1 MVPRKHVAGRGRA
14 RRIILLLYVG
24 AVVHA
29 PVVARAAE
37 PQEPAP
43 KPTLQAR
50 CGAPFQDNAVLQQQ
64 IPLPVW
70 GTSLPK
76 AQVTITLAGRTKT
89 TAADKDGAW
98 RVVLDPMKAAKL
110 GSVNEAPKGETM
122 VIACELGGER
132 AVTRIRNIVIGE
144 VWLCAGQ
151 SNMAGK
157 LGTNKTRHFPEDTVA
172 KADYPALR
180 QMLAGQDEPW
190 LICTPQTAPQFKKT
204 CFFFARRVRRGA
216 MVPVGVILAAR
227 GGSRIET
234 WLNRAPF
241 EVGANYRSMI
251 APVVGYGLR
260 GAIWY
265 QGESNAKDGRAYLPK
280 LRSLILGWRDAW
292 RQPDSRADDGPRGKF
307 SFYFVQLP
315 GIGTS
320 PGDNPAGGDGRAEI
334 RQAQFEALAIAN
346 TGMSVGIDIGDVRE
360 HPPNK
365 YDTGVRLA
373 RWALHRDYGLKKLIP
388 SGPLYKDHVIEGS
401 SVRVRFHHAGKG
413 LMLARKKGFLPP
425 KPAPEAKLAW
435 LSIQDKSGAWH
446 WAEGRIDG
454 TDLIVSCEK
463 VKQPIAVRYAYTN
476 HPTGSLLYNKEGLPA
491 GPFSTNGY
499 GK

>member
-1 MVPRKHVAGRGRA
+1 MRIEPVCRIGALLLCIGAVFHAVAGM
-14 RRIILLLYVG
+14 
-24 AVVHA
+24 H
-29 PVVARAAE
+29 AAE
-37 PQEPAP
+37 QQKPLA
-43 KPTLQAR
+43 KPTLQAQ
-50 CGAPFQDNAVLQQQ
+50 CGAAFQDNAVLQQK

-70 GTSLPK
+70 GRSLPK
-76 AQVTITLAGRTKT
+76 ARVTVTLAAQTKT
-89 TAADKDGAW
+89 TVADKDGAW
-98 RVVLDPMKAAKL
+98 RVVLDPMKAVKL
-110 GSVNEAPKGETM
+110 TSVNEAPKGETM
-122 VIACELGGER
+122 VIACELNGER
-132 AVTRIRNIVIGE
+132 AVKRIKNILIGE

-157 LGTNKTRHFPEDTVA
+157 LRTNKTRHFPEDTIE

-180 QMLAGQDEPW
+180 QMLAGQEQPW
-190 LICTPQTAPQFKKT
+190 LVCTPRTAPEFKKV
-204 CFFFARRVRRGA
+204 CFFFARRLQRDIL
-216 MVPVGVILAAR
+216 VPVGVISAAR

-241 EVGANYRSMI
+241 DRGANYQSMI
-251 APVVGYGLR
+251 APIVGYGLR

-265 QGESNAKDGRAYLPK
+265 QGESNAKDGREYLPK

-292 RQPDSRADDGPRGKF
+292 KQPDSGADDGPRGRF

-320 PGDNPAGGDGRAEI
+320 PADNPAGGDGRAEI
-334 RQAQFEALAIAN
+334 RNAQFEALAIPN
-346 TGMSVGIDIGDVRE
+346 TGMSVAIDVGDVRE

-373 RWALHRDYGLKKLIP
+373 RWALHRDYGFKKLLP
-388 SGPLYKDHVIEGS
+388 SGPLYKDHVIEGGAI
-401 SVRVRFHHAGKG
+401 RVRFNHAGSG
-413 LMLARKKGFLPP
+413 LMLAKKDGFLPP
-425 KPAPEAKLAW
+425 RPTPDAKLAW

-446 WAEGRIDG
+446 WAEGKIDG
-454 TDLIVSCEK
+454 AELIVSRKE
-463 VKQPIAVRYAYTN
+463 VKQPIAVRYGYTN
-476 HPTGSLLYNKEGLPA
+476 HPVGSLLYNKEGLPA